1 MRSLLIVLF
10 IIIFLIV
17 TLPVILILSLIRR
30 KNEKKAERAA
40 HACICFAFKVI
51 GFLAGVKLTVNG
63 LENVPDDKP
72 VLYIANHR
80 SFFDILV
87 TYPLCKLPTS
97 YVAKDE
103 VKHIPFFGIWGTLM
117 RVLFFDRHNAKASVK
132 MILDGISRLKD
143 DTSIFIFPE
152 GTRNKNKEQKPVL
165 EFHDGSFKMAAK
177 SGAPV
182 IPVAI
187 SHSVDVWE
195 AHSPWV
201 HSAKVSVTYG
211 TPIYIKDLDRDAQKN
226 IGAYMKNIIDDML
239 D

>member
-1 MRSLLIVLF
+1 MRSILIVIF
-10 IIIFLIV
+10 IAVFVIV
-17 TLPVILILSLIRR
+17 TLPVVLILSLVRR

-51 GFLAGVKLTVNG
+51 GFLAGVRLTVNG

-72 VLYIANHR
+72 VLYIGNHR

-87 TYPLCKLPTS
+87 TYPLCKLPTT
-97 YVAKDE
+97 YVAKSE
-103 VKHIPFFGIWGTLM
+103 VQHIPFFGIWG
-117 RVLFFDRHNAKASVK
+117 VLIRAIFFDRNNAKDSVK
-132 MILDGISRLKD
+132 MILDCTARLND
-143 DTSIFIFPE
+143 DTSVFIFPE
-152 GTRNKNKEQKPVL
+152 GTRNKNEDQKQLL
-165 EFHDGSFKMAAK
+165 EFHNGSFKMAVK

-201 HSAKVSVTYG
+201 RSTKVTVSYG
-211 TPIYIKDLDRDAQKN
+211 KPVYIKELDRDTQKN
-226 IGAYMKNIIDDML
+226 IGSYMRDKIIEML